1 LTEGLAITGL
11 SSQSPATHSKAKPIK
26 ELAMKNYLIPAA
38 AGFVLVAGIGAAT
51 AEDVVVI
58 APEQQTV
65 IREYVHK
72 QHLASVSLLG
82 VELNV
87 GSALPDTVE
96 LHAIDVPDV
105 KYKYVVVGDHAVLVD
120 PTTRRIVQVIE

>member
-1 LTEGLAITGL
+1 
-11 SSQSPATHSKAKPIK
+11 
-26 ELAMKNYLIPAA
+26 MKNYLITAA
-38 AGFVLVAGIGAAT
+38 AGLVLVAGIGVAA
-51 AEDVVVI
+51 AEDVVVVAPEQRVVV

-72 QHLASVSLLG
+72 QHLASISLLG

-96 LHAIDVPDV
+96 LHSIDVPDV

-120 PTTRRIVQVIE
+120 PASRRIVQVIE

>member
-1 LTEGLAITGL
+1 
-11 SSQSPATHSKAKPIK
+11 
-26 ELAMKNYLIPAA
+26 MKNYLVLAA
-38 AGFVLVAGIGAAT
+38 AGFVLAAGIGAAI
-51 AEDVVVI
+51 AQDVVVI

-72 QHLASVSLLG
+72 QNLASVSLLG

-96 LHAIDVPDV
+96 LHTIDVPDV
-105 KYKYVVVGDHAVLVD
+105 KYKYVVVGNRAVLVD
-120 PTTRRIVQVIE
+120 PDTRRIVQVID